1 MDITVASLET
11 EAALMPQPD
20 ARSGLTRPR
29 FRLHA
34 TLVLAA
40 VTAAACGRTP
50 VAKVTRADGT
60 ALIGEVVGTRP
71 DVVIL
76 RLRAGEDAAISR
88 ATIKSIVVPTVDEMA
103 RHTTASEGPG
113 TGGSDASTD
122 ASNTAA
128 RAGGGEANRDA
139 GPGAGPGGSNASEP
153 NAGGSN
159 AGSSNPGG
167 SNSGGSTAGSS
178 NAGGS
183 NAGGSNPR
191 EADAGGSRGAGGS
204 GAPGGAGGTGGGTPG
219 GGASKG
225 GTPGGGTPGGAPGG
239 GFVVRDAV
247 IPENT
252 ALTVALDAAVA
263 SDRTAVNAPIE
274 ATLTAPVNVPQG
286 IALPAGTRLRGAVTE
301 VVPSSLA
308 RGRGRLTLHFHSLVI
323 AGETIAIDTDALP
336 FRAPGLTR
344 DDAKKIGIGAAIGAG
359 IGKVVGKTKRG
370 LGIGGAA
377 GAAGTAAVVSR
388 KDVELGRGTV
398 LRVTLNEP
406 VALGAARDR

>member
-1 MDITVASLET
+1 MDVAVASLQTET
-11 EAALMPQPD
+11 ALMSQSD

-40 VTAAACGRTP
+40 VTAAACSRSP

-76 RLRAGEDAAISR
+76 RLRAGDDAAISR
-88 ATIKSIVVPTVDEMA
+88 ATIKSIDVPTVDEMA
-103 RHTTASEGPG
+103 RHTTASEVPG
-113 TGGSDASTD
+113 AGGGGDASNH

-128 RAGGGEANRDA
+128 DAGGRDANRGAAGPRAGDE
-139 GPGAGPGGSNASEP
+139 GSNASGSS
-153 NAGGSN
+153 AGGSN
-159 AGSSNPGG
+159 AGGTNTGG
-167 SNSGGSTAGSS
+167 S

-183 NAGGSNPR
+183 NAGGSNAR
-191 EADAGGSRGAGGS
+191 ETDASGSRGASGS
-204 GAPGGAGGTGGGTPG
+204 GAPGATGGTGGPTHA
-219 GGASKG
+219 GGAPAG
-225 GTPGGGTPGGAPGG
+225 GAPGGGTPGGAPAGG
-239 GFVVRDAV
+239 VLVRDAV
-247 IPENT
+247 IPEDT

-274 ATLTAPVNVPQG
+274 ATLTAPVKVPEG

-301 VVPSSLA
+301 AVPGSLS

-323 AGETIAIDTDALP
+323 AGETIAIDTNALP

-344 DDAKKIGIGAAIGAG
+344 DDAKKVGIGAAIGAG
-359 IGKVVGKTKRG
+359 IGKVVSKTKRG

-377 GAAGTAAVVSR
+377 GAAGAAAVVSR